1 MRYTASMNRRRFTAA
16 SSGLLG
22 FVCTAILPRLGAA
35 ADVAWK
41 EYVNGRF
48 GFKIP
53 YPASLVPQRE
63 PDNGGGRRFV
73 SKDGKV
79 ELVAHAHYIGLNEGD
94 SFDDR
99 WNEALKEYGKSVTY
113 KRKTATWFVIS
124 GVLPDGTE
132 YYEKLHVQK
141 HNYAAFK
148 LTYPHAAT
156 AVYSPWVEKIAKEF
170 VPFLPD
176 PEYDRAD

>member
-1 MRYTASMNRRRFTAA
+1 MAMIRRRSFIVASFFTGLVCSLAMPGWVAA
-16 SSGLLG
+16 S
-22 FVCTAILPRLGAA
+22 
-35 ADVAWK
+35 DVVWK

-94 SFDDR
+94 SFHDR

-113 KRKTATWFVIS
+113 KRKAATWFVIS

-148 LTYPHAAT
+148 ITYPHAAT